1 MWNFCADGGCAITS
15 AHEHM
20 SSLNRET
27 SGAVLFHRL
36 SRDELT
42 LDTGLL
48 QQHGRTARTLVK
60 EGALRLTLM
69 GLSAGGVLPEH
80 SAAGPV
86 SIHMLRG
93 DVVFT
98 AVDGE
103 HALTAGDVLV
113 FAAGVRH
120 AARSTSGCTFLLTVA
135 QAAPE
140 G

>member
-1 MWNFCADGGCAITS
+1 
-15 AHEHM
+15 M

-42 LDTGLL
+42 LDATLL
-48 QQHGRTARTLVK
+48 KQHGRTARTLVK

-69 GLSAGGVLPEH
+69 GLSADGNLPDH

-86 SIHMLRG
+86 SIHMIHG
-93 DVVFT
+93 DIVFT
-98 AVDGE
+98 ALGVE
-103 HALTAGDVLV
+103 HPLSAGDVLV

-120 AARSTSGCTFLLTVA
+120 AARSKSGCVFLLTVA
-135 QAAPE
+135 QAPPRDDQP
-140 G
+140 GVTN

>member
-1 MWNFCADGGCAITS
+1 
-15 AHEHM
+15 M
-20 SSLNRET
+20 SSFKRET
-27 SGAVLFHRL
+27 SGPVLFHRL

-42 LDTGLL
+42 LDATLL
-48 QQHGRTARTLVK
+48 KDHGRTARTLVK

-69 GLSAGGVLPEH
+69 GLSEGGNLPEH

-86 SIHMLRG
+86 AIHMLGG

-98 AVDGE
+98 ALDVE
-103 HALTAGDVLV
+103 HPLSAGDVLV

-120 AARSTSGCTFLLTVA
+120 AARSQSGCTFLLTVA
-135 QAAPE
+135 QAGPP

>member
-1 MWNFCADGGCAITS
+1 
-15 AHEHM
+15 M

-27 SGAVLFHRL
+27 SGPVLFHRL

-42 LDTGLL
+42 LDATLL
-48 QQHGRTARTLVK
+48 KEHGRTARTLVK

-69 GLSAGGVLPEH
+69 GLSPGGDLPEH
-80 SAAGPV
+80 SGGGPV

-98 AVDGE
+98 ALGIE
-103 HALTAGDVLV
+103 HPLSAGDVLV
-113 FAAGVRH
+113 FAGGVRH
-120 AARSTSGCTFLLTVA
+120 AARSESGCVFLLTVA
-135 QAAPE
+135 QAAPSD